1 MAFKPVIP
9 DLAKKARV
17 SMLEKLY
24 DNPIMS
30 RHQISSRQLKKKI
43 QKLLLQKN
51 FESGLAEIG
60 RMPARKAI
68 NPLFSFLCSLDELLK
83 WRAVT
88 AMGEIVDR
96 LADADMESARVIM
109 RRYMWQLNDESGGI
123 GWGCPEAMGE
133 VMARN
138 DNLAQ
143 EFWCIQISYIRP
155 DGNFLE
161 HEVLQR
167 GALWGVGRLAHARP
181 QLLKTSVDYLHPYMQ
196 ADDPSLRGLA
206 AWAAGALRNKK
217 TEVILNQLKD
227 DSAKL
232 NVYLDGHIIRRSVG
246 EIAKKALQMVKNES
260 EVH

>member
-1 MAFKPVIP
+1 MRK
-9 DLAKKARV
+9 
-17 SMLEKLY
+17 
-24 DNPIMS
+24 N
-30 RHQISSRQLKKKI
+30 QQTGRQLKKKI
-43 QKLLLQKN
+43 QKLLLQGN

-133 VMARN
+133 IMARN
-138 DNLAQ
+138 ENLAQ
-143 EFWCIQISYIRP
+143 EFWCILISYIQP

-206 AWAAGALRNKK
+206 AWAAGALRSKK

-232 NVYLDGHIIRRSVG
+232 NVYLDGHIMSVRW
-246 EIAKKALQMVKNES
+246 VK
-260 EVH
+260 

>member
-1 MAFKPVIP
+1 MRK
-9 DLAKKARV
+9 DKQTGR
-17 SMLEKLY
+17 E
-24 DNPIMS
+24 
-30 RHQISSRQLKKKI
+30 LKKEI
-43 QKLLLQKN
+43 QKILLQKN
-51 FESGLAEIG
+51 IESGLAEIS

-88 AMGEIVDR
+88 AMGEVVDR
-96 LADADMESARVIM
+96 LADTNMESARVIM

-138 DNLAQ
+138 ENLAD
-143 EFWCIQISYIRP
+143 EYWCILISYIRP

-167 GALWGVGRLAHARP
+167 GVLWGVGRLAHARP

-196 ADDPSLRGLA
+196 TDDPYLRGLA
-206 AWAAGALRNKK
+206 AWAAGALQNKN
-217 TEVILNQLKD
+217 TVAILNQLKG
-227 DSAKL
+227 DSAKFSL
-232 NVYLDGHIIRRSVG
+232 YLDGHIKRLSVS
-246 EIAKKALQMVKNES
+246 EIAKKALQM
-260 EVH
+260 

>member
-1 MAFKPVIP
+1 
-9 DLAKKARV
+9 
-17 SMLEKLY
+17 
-24 DNPIMS
+24 MS
-30 RHQISSRQLKKKI
+30 RHQPSSRQLKKKI

-51 FESGLAEIG
+51 LESGLAEIG
-60 RMPARKAI
+60 RMPARRAI

-88 AMGEIVDR
+88 AMGEVVDR
-96 LADADMESARVIM
+96 LADAEMESARVIM

-133 VMARN
+133 IMARN
-138 DNLAQ
+138 ENLAQ
-143 EFWCIQISYIRP
+143 EFGCILISYIQP

-181 QLLKTSVDYLHPYMQ
+181 RLLKDSVSYLYPYMQ
-196 ADDPSLRGLA
+196 AGDPYLRGLA

-217 TEVILNQLKD
+217 TEVRLNQLKD
-227 DSAKL
+227 DGAKL

-246 EIAKKALQMVKNES
+246 EIAKKALQMLKNES
-260 EVH
+260 PS

>member
-1 MAFKPVIP
+1 
-9 DLAKKARV
+9 
-17 SMLEKLY
+17 
-24 DNPIMS
+24 MS
-30 RHQISSRQLKKKI
+30 RHQTSSRQLKKEI
-43 QKLLLQKN
+43 RKLLLQKN
-51 FESGLAEIG
+51 FKSGLAEIG
-60 RMPARKAI
+60 RMPAKKAI

-88 AMGEIVDR
+88 AMGEIVAR
-96 LADADMESARVIM
+96 LAEADMESARVIM

-133 VMARN
+133 IMARN

-161 HEVLQR
+161 HKILQR

-196 ADDPSLRGLA
+196 SDDPYLRGLA
-206 AWAAGALRNKK
+206 AWAAGALRTKK

-232 NVYLDGHIIRRSVG
+232 DVYLDGHINGLSVG
-246 EIAKKALQMVKNES
+246 EISKKALQMVKNE
-260 EVH
+260 

>member
-1 MAFKPVIP
+1 
-9 DLAKKARV
+9 
-17 SMLEKLY
+17 
-24 DNPIMS
+24 MS
-30 RHQISSRQLKKKI
+30 RYHTSSRQLKKEI
-43 QKLLLQKN
+43 QKLLLQKDL
-51 FESGLAEIG
+51 ESGLAEIG

-88 AMGEIVDR
+88 ALGAIVDR
-96 LADADMESARVIM
+96 LADSDMESARVIM

-133 VMARN
+133 IMARN
-138 DNLAQ
+138 ENLAQ
-143 EFWCIQISYIRP
+143 EFWRILISYIRP

-161 HEVLQR
+161 HEILQR

-196 ADDPSLRGLA
+196 SDDPYLCGLA

-246 EIAKKALQMVKNES
+246 EISEKALQMVKTES
-260 EVH
+260 PS

>member
-1 MAFKPVIP
+1 
-9 DLAKKARV
+9 
-17 SMLEKLY
+17 
-24 DNPIMS
+24 MS
-30 RHQISSRQLKKKI
+30 RHQTSRRQLKEKI
-43 QKLLLQKN
+43 RKLLLQKN
-51 FESGLAEIG
+51 FKSGLAEIG

-88 AMGEIVDR
+88 AMGKIVGR
-96 LADADMESARVIM
+96 LAEADMESARVIV
-109 RRYMWQLNDESGGI
+109 RRHMWQLNDESGGI

-133 VMARN
+133 IMARN
-138 DNLAQ
+138 ENLAQ

-161 HEVLQR
+161 HKALQR

-196 ADDPSLRGLA
+196 ADDPYLRGLA

-232 NVYLDGHIIRRSVG
+232 DLYLDGYIIGRSVG
-246 EIAKKALQMVKNES
+246 EISKKALQMIKND
-260 EVH
+260 

>member
-1 MAFKPVIP
+1 
-9 DLAKKARV
+9 
-17 SMLEKLY
+17 
-24 DNPIMS
+24 MS
-30 RHQISSRQLKKKI
+30 RHQTSNRQLKKEI

-51 FESGLAEIG
+51 FKSGLAEIG

-83 WRAVT
+83 WRAIT

-96 LADADMESARVIM
+96 LAEADMESARVIM
-109 RRYMWQLNDESGGI
+109 RRYIWQLNDESGGI

-133 VMARN
+133 IMARN
-138 DNLAQ
+138 ENLAQ
-143 EFWCIQISYIRP
+143 EFWCILISYVRP

-196 ADDPSLRGLA
+196 TDDPHLRGLA
-206 AWAAGALRNKK
+206 AWAAGALRNKN
-217 TEVILNQLKD
+217 TTAILNQLRD
-227 DSAKL
+227 DSAEL
-232 NVYLDGHIIRRSVG
+232 SIYLDGHIIRRSVG
-246 EIAKKALQMVKNES
+246 EIAQKALQMVNNE
-260 EVH
+260 

>member
-1 MAFKPVIP
+1 
-9 DLAKKARV
+9 
-17 SMLEKLY
+17 
-24 DNPIMS
+24 MS
-30 RHQISSRQLKKKI
+30 HHQTSSRQLKKRI
-43 QKLLLQKN
+43 RKLLLQN
-51 FESGLAEIG
+51 NLESGLAEIG

-88 AMGEIVDR
+88 AMGEVVDR
-96 LADADMESARVIM
+96 LADTDMESARVIM

-133 VMARN
+133 IMARN
-138 DNLAQ
+138 ENLADDY
-143 EFWCIQISYIRP
+143 WCILVSYILP

-167 GALWGVGRLAHARP
+167 GVLWGVGRLAHARP

-196 ADDPSLRGLA
+196 SDDPHLRGLA
-206 AWAAGALRNKK
+206 AWAAGPLQNRDTAA
-217 TEVILNQLKD
+217 ILDQLKD

-232 NVYLDGHIIRRSVG
+232 SVYLDGHIIRRSVS
-246 EIAKKALQMVKNES
+246 EIAKKAWQMVKTE
-260 EVH
+260 